1 MIEFIREELKRTS
14 GGGKRLA
21 PGRRQNGLYCS
32 MTLPGLDDMPA
43 VRNTMERFAA
53 FQVPDDLTG
62 KTFMDI
68 GSNVGAMALEAA
80 RRGATTTGLEY
91 RDDRV
96 SLCNVIARHYEMSNA
111 TFHVADF
118 NAIVS
123 TREDEDEDHQPGCL
137 GDVELQDFV
146 LCSSVDRYVDDF
158 VGFYRW
164 LRSLTGG
171 VCLFESDR
179 QSGSVPLD
187 VVMADLMKAG
197 FSVDYLGTGPCPFL
211 RRKIFHLRP
220 R

>member
-1 MIEFIREELKRTS
+1 MIEFIREELTRTS

-53 FQVPDDLTG
+53 FYVPDDLGG
-62 KTFMDI
+62 KTFLDV
-68 GSNVGAMALEAA
+68 GSNVGAMAFEAA

-118 NAIVS
+118 NEIVS
-123 TREDEDEDHQPGCL
+123 ARRIEPTYQPDCL
-137 GDVELQDFV
+137 TYGPRDIV
-146 LCSSVDRYVDDF
+146 LCSSVDRYVVDF

-164 LRSLTGG
+164 LRSLTGE

-187 VVMADLMKAG
+187 VVTADLEQAG
-197 FSVDYLGTGPCPFL
+197 FAVEYLGVGPCPFL